1 MISIGPG
8 KSGSA
13 PQRPWT
19 QLHII
24 RWGPLK
30 LLCLQ
35 VMLNIEQ
42 SNSFISI
49 LDLQQPR
56 ESDTTTKHCKQTAK
70 NSSQECLSRD
80 HFLGCMYTY
89 NIEVLNQNSRLETLS
104 RVGSSTWAGLTLTSA
119 LHLTD
124 FRPQRWQPAQK
135 LSNSLSLS
143 HGLSTRAFTCT

>member
-24 RWGPLK
+24 WGPLK
-30 LLCLQ
+30 LLSQ
-35 VMLNIEQ
+35 Q
-42 SNSFISI
+42 SNSFNVH
-49 LDLQQPR
+49 LNLGPA
-56 ESDTTTKHCKQTAK
+56 SDTTTKHCKQTAK